1 MRLTSTLTVACI
13 SLKSAWPTVCR
24 RFHHEFRRPSPLR
37 FGSLHLALT
46 ALLLAPLAAIHA
58 ADSPKPAAYDELYRP
73 QDHFTPPTG
82 WLNDP
87 VGMFY
92 HEGEYHI
99 HYLGAPDKPG
109 GWGYAWNH
117 YLSKDMVTWQP
128 LADSVAGDKKTSI
141 GGGSA
146 VVDLKNTSG
155 LQSGE
160 EKPLVLFW
168 NTMSSIPSDGFVG
181 GPWRAEQKIWRTH
194 STDHGRTWHADE
206 KPLLAP
212 TDGNL
217 DFRDPSVFWHE
228 ATQRW
233 IMLICRGYHD
243 FSDVMASSDLKTWKL
258 VGKASNGEEPR
269 LLQLP
274 VRGTSEMKWAF
285 LGGDYPMS
293 PPQLGGKY
301 VIGDFDG
308 KNFIPESGAR
318 RLGGNHFVG
327 SSFSNLP
334 GGRQIW
340 MGWKWLRDEG
350 APGPWTGGPL
360 TLPVELC
367 LDRDLEGQM
376 VLHYAPVK
384 ELQSLRQQPISLRD
398 QTVGENCS
406 LLTEKGIKG
415 ELFEVIAEFEI
426 GKAKE
431 FGIEFG
437 KGPGGSFKIGYEV
450 SGKKLTLRDP
460 KGTELLSQLLL
471 AKRGCVKL
479 HVLLDRSMLDVFGN
493 DGITW
498 NCAFFKPENPKQ
510 QGIEL
515 YAKGGTAKLMSLEL
529 WPLKSIWK

>member
-1 MRLTSTLTVACI
+1 M
-13 SLKSAWPTVCR
+13 
-24 RFHHEFRRPSPLR
+24 RPSLP
-37 FGSLHLALT
+37 
-46 ALLLAPLAAIHA
+46 LLAVLMLGTLISPLSA
-58 ADSPKPAAYDELYRP
+58 KPELYDEPHRP
-73 QDHFTPPTG
+73 QFHFTPPAN

-92 HEGEYHI
+92 YEGEYHM
-99 HYLGAPDKPG
+99 HYLGASDKPG
-109 GWGYAWNH
+109 GWGYGWKH
-117 YLSKDMVTWQP
+117 YVSKDMVTWLP
-128 LADSVAGDKKTSI
+128 LSDSVPGDKKASI
-141 GGGSA
+141 GGGSV
-146 VVDLKNTSG
+146 VVDTNNTSG
-155 LQSGE
+155 LQTGK

-194 STDHGRTWHADE
+194 STDRGRTWHADE

-212 TDGNL
+212 SDGNL
-217 DFRDPSVFWHE
+217 DFRDPSVVWHE
-228 ATQRW
+228 ASQSW

-243 FSDVMASSDLKTWKL
+243 FCDVMASPDLKTWKL
-258 VGKASNGEEPR
+258 VGKAPNGEEPR
-269 LLQLP
+269 LLRLP
-274 VRGTSEMKWAF
+274 VRGTSEMKWVF

-308 KNFIPESGAR
+308 KNFKAESGAR

-327 SSFSNLP
+327 HSLANMP
-334 GGRQIW
+334 DGRQIW

-360 TLPVELC
+360 TIPVELS
-367 LDRDLEGQM
+367 LDRDPEDKLT
-376 VLHYAPVK
+376 LHYSPAK
-384 ELQSLRQQPISLRD
+384 ELQSLRQEHVQLRD

-415 ELFEVIAEFEI
+415 ELFEVIAEFEV

-437 KGPGGSFKIGYEV
+437 IGPGESFKIGYDV
-450 SGKKLTLRDP
+450 GSRKLTLRDP
-460 KGTELLSQLLL
+460 QGAELLSQMLH
-471 AKRGCVKL
+471 AKRSRVKL
-479 HVLLDRSMLDVFGN
+479 HILLDRSMVDVFGN
-493 DGITW
+493 DGLTW
-498 NCAFFKPENPKQ
+498 NCAFFKPTYPNQ

-515 YAKGGTAKLMSLEL
+515 YAKGGTAKLVSLEL

>member
-1 MRLTSTLTVACI
+1 MRLIHTLT
-13 SLKSAWPTVCR
+13 
-24 RFHHEFRRPSPLR
+24 F
-37 FGSLHLALT
+37 LT
-46 ALLLAPLAAIHA
+46 ILLLAPLAALHA
-58 ADSPKPAAYDELYRP
+58 ADSPKPATYDEPYRP
-73 QDHFTPPTG
+73 QFHFTPPTG

-92 HEGEYHI
+92 HEGEYHL
-99 HYLGAPDKPG
+99 HYLGQPERPG
-109 GWGYAWNH
+109 GWGDRWVH
-117 YLSKDMVTWQP
+117 RVSKDMLHWQE
-128 LADSVAGDKKTSI
+128 LAPSVPSGRGQ
-141 GGGSA
+141 GGGSV
-146 VVDLKNTSG
+146 VVDVKNTSG

-168 NTMSSIPSDGFVG
+168 NSMKSIPGDGFVG
-181 GPWRAEQKIWRTH
+181 GPWRAEQKVWRAH
-194 STDHGRTWHADE
+194 STDRGRTWTPSTS
-206 KPLLAP
+206 KPILAP
-212 TDGNL
+212 TDGNE
-217 DFRDPSVFWHE
+217 DFRDPSVIWHE

-233 IMLICRGYHD
+233 VMLVCRGYHD
-243 FSDVMASSDLKTWKL
+243 FCDVFASADLKSWNQ
-258 VGKASNGEEPR
+258 VGKAPNGEEPR

-274 VRGTSEMKWAF
+274 VRGTSEKKWVF

-301 VIGDFDG
+301 FIGDFDG
-308 KNFIPESGAR
+308 RNFTAESGTR

-327 SSFSNLP
+327 SSFANLSD
-334 GGRQIW
+334 GRHIW

-360 TLPVELC
+360 TIPVELS
-367 LDRDLEGQM
+367 LDRDSEDKI

-384 ELQSLRQQPISLRD
+384 ELQSLRQQPLQLRD
-398 QTVGENCS
+398 QTIGENS
-406 LLTEKGIKG
+406 TLFTKNGIKG

-431 FGIEFG
+431 FGIEFC

-471 AKRGCVKL
+471 AKRGRVKL

-493 DGITW
+493 DGLTW
-498 NCAFFKPENPKQ
+498 NCAYFKAEQPAQ

-515 YAKGGTAKLMSLEL
+515 YAKGGNVKLLSLDL
-529 WPLKSIWK
+529 WSLKSVWK